1 MSDPLNIL
9 LTNSGRK
16 WIGEVG
22 HCALL
27 IESMEKLGHKF
38 WAACRRGSE
47 FEGYLERH
55 NLRHLTLEFSS
66 RPARSDLTDIR
77 LLRELIDREG
87 VDVVHVHRGKD
98 HWIAMIAARR
108 AGVPVVRTR
117 HVVTPVNAHPLNR
130 WLYARATDAVIGV
143 SEAAEASLGRLAEK
157 VPYARVIHSAVD
169 QEKFSPARRR
179 DLWRLRH
186 VAPALAGEPLWIG
199 LVGRVQKV
207 KGQKPFLEAAGAVA
221 SECPEAYF
229 LLAGR
234 GAPKRIPDYENTAR
248 EKGFAG
254 RLHVEGVLKNLPEV
268 MASLDI
274 GVIPSLGS
282 EGSSRIALEMMA
294 SGVPIVAS
302 WVGGIPELLGAGPD
316 QFGELREASA
326 GGSNPWVEAE
336 AGLLVLPGDAPALA
350 RAILHLAR
358 DPNARKSLAE
368 RGLKRVRSRY
378 TLDLWS
384 SSIEH
389 VYRHVV
395 EARGQALAG

>member
-9 LTNSGRK
+9 LANSGRK

-27 IESMEKLGHKF
+27 IESMEKLGHKV

-47 FEGYLERH
+47 FEGYLER
-55 NLRHLTLEFSS
+55 NDLRRLTLEFSS

-77 LLRELIDREG
+77 LLRDLIDRERI
-87 VDVVHVHRGKD
+87 DVAHVHRGKD
-98 HWIAMIAARR
+98 HWIAMIAARP
-108 AGVPVVRTR
+108 AGVPIVRTR
-117 HVVTPVNAHPLNR
+117 HVVTRVNAHPLNR
-130 WLYARATDAVIGV
+130 WLYSRATDAVIGV
-143 SEAAEASLGRLAEK
+143 SEAAQASLGPLAAK
-157 VPYARVIHSAVD
+157 SPYARVIYSAVD
-169 QEKFSPARRR
+169 QEKFSPTRRS
-179 DLWRLRH
+179 DLWRSGH
-186 VAPALAGEPLWIG
+186 VAPDLPGEPLWIG
-199 LVGRVQKV
+199 LVGRVQNV
-207 KGQKPFLEAAGAVA
+207 KGQKPFLEAAGLIAR
-221 SECPEAYF
+221 ELPEAYF

-234 GAPKRIPDYENTAR
+234 GAPKRLPEYEGASL
-248 EKGFAG
+248 KGGFAG
-254 RLHVEGVLKNLPEV
+254 RLHVEGVLENLPEV

-316 QFGELREASA
+316 QFVELSKASA

-350 RAILHLAR
+350 KAILHLVADTKLR
-358 DPNARKSLAE
+358 NELAE
-368 RGLKRVRSRY
+368 RGLNRVRGRY
-378 TLDLWS
+378 TTDLWS
-384 SSIEH
+384 RSIEH

-395 EARGQALAG
+395 EARGRALVR